1 MVQRR
6 SRANDVMISQ
16 ETGVSAGPAT
26 VGCVT
31 LGKALPL
38 SGRGGGEPDFQ
49 LCYLMTLDI
58 GARWGIG
65 NGPWE
70 EQADQE

>member
-6 SRANDVMISQ
+6 SQANDVMISQ

-38 SGRGGGEPDFQ
+38 SGRGGGSLIFSSV
-49 LCYLMTLDI
+49 I
-58 GARWGIG
+58 S
-65 NGPWE
+65 
-70 EQADQE
+70 